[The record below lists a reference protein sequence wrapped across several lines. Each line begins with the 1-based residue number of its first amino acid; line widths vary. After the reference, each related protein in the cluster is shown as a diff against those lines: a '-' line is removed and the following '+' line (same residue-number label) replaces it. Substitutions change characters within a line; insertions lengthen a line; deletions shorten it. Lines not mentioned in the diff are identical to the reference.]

1 MSHPPIGHAMCV
13 ESGELP
19 LTAPEA
25 TIIVVIL
32 VLAIVLALAGMPSLS
47 VLVLLAE
54 SVDTGIRLIRRLWAA
69 KRFPSGRG

>member
-1 MSHPPIGHAMCV
+1 MCV